1 VTSRSKAKGSGAER
15 AVVEHLRANGFPH
28 AERRLAGS
36 AKDRGDIAGVPSVV
50 IEVKNC
56 ERTALGAWVDEAV
69 LEQAND
75 GADYG
80 VVWHKRRGRGDA
92 GQWYATMPAAQ
103 LVRLLRAA
111 GYGEP
116 LTAPASTQSAELG
129 SEDLGDPQARRLAL
143 RGFSAGPS
151 RMGGF

>member
-1 VTSRSKAKGSGAER
+1 MSNPNKAKGSGAER

-36 AKDRGDIAGVPSVV
+36 SKDRGDIAGVPAVV

-56 ERTALGAWVDEAV
+56 ERTNLAGWLAEAE

-80 VVWHKRRGRGDA
+80 IVWHKRRGRADA
-92 GQWYATMPAAQ
+92 GHWYATMPAAQ
-103 LVRLLRAA
+103 LVRLLRQA
-111 GYGEP
+111 GYGQP
-116 LTAPASTQSAELG
+116 LDEAEGAPL
-129 SEDLGDPQARRLAL
+129 
-143 RGFSAGPS
+143 
-151 RMGGF
+151 

>member
-28 AERRLAGS
+28 AERRLAG
-36 AKDRGDIAGVPSVV
+36 ATKDRGDIAGVPAVV
-50 IEVKNC
+50 IEVNNC
-56 ERTALGAWVDEAV
+56 ERIALGAWVDEAT

-80 VVWHKRRGRGDA
+80 LVWHKRRGRADA

-103 LVRLLRAA
+103 MVRLLRQA
-111 GYGEP
+111 GYGTP
-116 LTAPASTQSAELG
+116 LSATQTDETARAQGPGSTSPPERPIPHPKLEAWNTT
-129 SEDLGDPQARRLAL
+129 
-143 RGFSAGPS
+143 
-151 RMGGF
+151 GGMP

>member
-1 VTSRSKAKGSGAER
+1 MSRSKAKGHAAER
-15 AVVEHLRANGFPH
+15 AVVDHLRANGFPL

-36 AKDRGDIAGVPSVV
+36 TKDRGDIAGVPAVV

-56 ERTALGAWVDEAV
+56 ERTELGAWVDEAI

-80 VVWHKRRGRGDA
+80 VVWHKRRGRAEA
-92 GQWYATMPAAQ
+92 GLWYATLPAAQ
-103 LVRLLRAA
+103 LVRLLRQA

-116 LTAPASTQSAELG
+116 LSAPPATQPDGYASEIELSDG
-129 SEDLGDPQARRLAL
+129 AQVLA
-143 RGFSAGPS
+143 
-151 RMGGF
+151 

>member
-1 VTSRSKAKGSGAER
+1 MTSRNKAKGSGAER

-36 AKDRGDIAGVPSVV
+36 SKDRGDIAGVPAVV

-56 ERTALGAWVDEAV
+56 ERIDLAGWIDEAIV
-69 LEQAND
+69 EQAND

-80 VVWHKRRGRGDA
+80 MVWHKRRGRGEA

-103 LVRLLRAA
+103 IVRLLRQA
-111 GYGEP
+111 GYGDP
-116 LTAPASTQSAELG
+116 LSASREFQHGVAVLPDGPAQNGAERV
-129 SEDLGDPQARRLAL
+129 DA
-143 RGFSAGPS
+143 
-151 RMGGF
+151 